1 MSQRGAEG
9 SEKNYKEGRKDFRK
23 EHDLSVHWRV
33 KVYLGLGQS
42 QLGPQPQIPA
52 IVPLSLSGVPSTPL
66 SMSLLSA
73 PRTALVEEDSSQR
86 AILCSVGISPPL
98 TGTDMEDTLLTA
110 PAGR

>member
-9 SEKNYKEGRKDFRK
+9 TEKNYKEGRKDFRK

-73 PRTALVEEDSSQR
+73 PSTALVEEDSSQSANLR
-86 AILCSVGISPPL
+86 SVGISPPL